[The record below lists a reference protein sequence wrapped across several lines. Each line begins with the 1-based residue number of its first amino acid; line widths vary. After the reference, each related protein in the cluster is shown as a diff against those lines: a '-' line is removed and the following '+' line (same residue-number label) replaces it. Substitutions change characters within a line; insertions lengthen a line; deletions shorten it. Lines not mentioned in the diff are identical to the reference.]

1 VPESEALI
9 AFARERHEYQLD
21 DTQIA
26 GIHHAMAQADRGE
39 FASDASIRD
48 IFWPLP
54 MRVRVTDDAASDLR
68 SIKDF
73 LAEQS
78 VIVAERVL
86 DQIANVIGRLHAL
99 HQGACLK
106 GQRPA

>member
-1 VPESEALI
+1 
-9 AFARERHEYQLD
+9 
-21 DTQIA
+21 
-26 GIHHAMAQADRGE
+26 
-39 FASDASIRD
+39 
-48 IFWPLP
+48 

-86 DQIANVIGRLHAL
+86 DQVANVIGRLKTFPRLGHLGIVDGTLERIVPRTPYVIVYRIDLGDRDELVILRVYHAAQDRL
-99 HQGACLK
+99 HGDH
-106 GQRPA
+106 